1 MNIIFLTMSNLRD
14 LKTPGIYSDLMRKFR
29 DEGHKVYIVSS
40 AERRTGKNT
49 QLLDVEGVH
58 ILKVRTLNVQK
69 TNVVENVVENG
80 QEVKDFAEFIWAIKK

>member
-1 MNIIFLTMSNLRD
+1 MNVIFLTLSDINDIKHR
-14 LKTPGIYSDLMRKFR
+14 GIYADLMRKFR

-69 TNVVENVVENG
+69 TNVVENG
-80 QEVKDFAEFIWAIKK
+80 Q